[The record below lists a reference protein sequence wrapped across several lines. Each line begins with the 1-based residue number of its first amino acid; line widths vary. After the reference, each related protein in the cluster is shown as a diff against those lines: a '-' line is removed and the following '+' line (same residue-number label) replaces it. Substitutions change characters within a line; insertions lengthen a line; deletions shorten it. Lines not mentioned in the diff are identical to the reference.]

1 MGRDGGRL
9 PRAASGIWESET
21 QGKAVSLDGVG
32 HEQGLCAHGGEPR
45 REMDHWLLRV
55 TEEKGDTCIGDPGL
69 HRVPGGWGDRE
80 WGDADPSSEGVE
92 TPMSKH
98 LQPR

>member
-1 MGRDGGRL
+1 MCHDGGRL
-9 PRAASGIWESET
+9 PRAASSIWESET
-21 QGKAVSLDGVG
+21 FNKGKAVSLDGVR
-32 HEQGLCAHGGEPR
+32 HEHGLCAHGGEPQ
-45 REMDHWLLRV
+45 REMDNWLLRV

-69 HRVPGGWGDRE
+69 HRGPGG

-92 TPMSKH
+92 TSMSKH